1 MTRVT
6 STKQLPG
13 THTVLARFATT
24 VAFIAAAMP
33 AMAGRIV
40 LKPGTVLPVDL
51 TTGLSSAT
59 AAKGDVFTAIVRK
72 DIVGQYGLPVGTRV
86 DGYVREVRRHRG
98 NTPGM
103 LDLAFRRVRLPN
115 GQAYPINGSL
125 IGLDNKSVLRE
136 PNGTLRA
143 TPGKGTSRLTYVGY
157 GAGAGLIVGLLT
169 KHALPATIIGG
180 GLGYLYGALQHGNK
194 PIVRDVV
201 LKKGTEIGVRLDRQV
216 VFSGSEVGNNVV
228 GSASGYRVGQSG
240 LHRSINSN
248 SNTLPAGNGNTSN
261 VNNGGMGIGVLVNG
275 NNVNFS
281 SNAQPVSSHNT
292 ILVPAAPVLHEMHT
306 NYSYNGSSK
315 VLEIRGAKGTVRI
328 TAGSRIAVINGTR
341 RSWLAAPAE
350 MLNGAFYVPMQ
361 LFKLITNSPVSYDSG
376 SETVVIGN

>member
-6 STKQLPG
+6 STKQFTG

-24 VAFIAAAMP
+24 VALVAAAMP

-40 LKPGTVLPVDL
+40 LKSGTVLPVDL
-51 TTGLSSAT
+51 TTGISSAT

-86 DGYVREVRRHRG
+86 DGYVRDVRKHRG
-98 NTPGM
+98 NSPGM

-125 IGLDNKSVLRE
+125 IGLDNKSVIRE

-194 PIVRDVV
+194 PQVRDVV

-216 VFSGSEVGNNVV
+216 AFSGSEVGNNVV

-240 LHRSINSN
+240 LHRSTNNS
-248 SNTLPAGNGNTSN
+248 LPAGNGNSSN
-261 VNNGGMGIGVLVNG
+261 FSNNGGMGIGVLVNG
-275 NNVNFS
+275 NNVNFT
-281 SNAQPVSSHNT
+281 SNAQPISSHNT

-306 NYSYNGSSK
+306 RYSYNGSSK
-315 VLEIRGAKGTVRI
+315 VLDIRGAKGTVRI

-341 RSWLAAPAE
+341 RAWLAAPAQ

-361 LFKLITNSPVSYDSG
+361 LFKLITNSSVSYDSG